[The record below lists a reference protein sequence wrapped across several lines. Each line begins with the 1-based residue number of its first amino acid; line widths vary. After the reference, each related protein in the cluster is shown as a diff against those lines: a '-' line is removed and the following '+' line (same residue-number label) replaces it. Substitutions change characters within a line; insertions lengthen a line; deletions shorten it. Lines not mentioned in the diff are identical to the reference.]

1 MGKIIFLFITMLP
14 LLSTADSIIVMSNYV
29 KCTDIKEVDLTSIKQ
44 DKFNWLSRFDY
55 KKTDDTGFLYI
66 LGSENSKDP
75 ELVMRRGLPSLGKQN
90 LIITRSGE
98 ISDRYKL
105 KYKTI
110 IQAIFLPK
118 KIKCE
123 ESDTN
128 QNLMLQRYSEQEKR
142 NELVKKEPKKYNE
155 LFQLRKEEILLFEES
170 GYSYYFYPPNHMS
183 KFKNIKGSK
192 KQFEQS
198 IYLYSIVLDDD
209 LNLRYPNQNRL
220 IEKFKLF
227 KEKQIMPALEIE
239 LNNLYNNYCERC

>member
-1 MGKIIFLFITMLP
+1 MA
-14 LLSTADSIIVMSNYV
+14 SADSIIKTTNYV
-29 KCTDIKEVDLTSIKQ
+29 KCADIKEVDLTSIKQ
-44 DKFNWLSRFDY
+44 DKFNWLSRFEY

-66 LGSENSKDP
+66 LGSENPKDP
-75 ELVMRRGLPSLGKQN
+75 ELVMRRGFPSLGKQN

-128 QNLMLQRYSEQEKR
+128 QNLMILRYSEQEKR
-142 NELVKKEPKKYNE
+142 NEFVKKDPKKYNE

-170 GYSYYFYPPNHMS
+170 GFSYYFYPPNHMS

-198 IYLYSIVLDDD
+198 IYLYSMVLDDD
-209 LNLRYPNQNRL
+209 LKLRYPNQNGL

-227 KEKQIMPALEIE
+227 NESQIMPALEIE
-239 LNNLYNNYCERC
+239 LNNLYKNYCERC